1 MFNIYMVD
9 VYVNSPAD
17 NFHILLYQVIYM
29 WIIVTF
35 CCIKDFTC
43 GSLSHSAVLR
53 NKHVDQ

>member
-1 MFNIYMVD
+1 M
-9 VYVNSPAD
+9 YVQHLH
-17 NFHILLYQVIYM
+17 NFHILLYQGIYM